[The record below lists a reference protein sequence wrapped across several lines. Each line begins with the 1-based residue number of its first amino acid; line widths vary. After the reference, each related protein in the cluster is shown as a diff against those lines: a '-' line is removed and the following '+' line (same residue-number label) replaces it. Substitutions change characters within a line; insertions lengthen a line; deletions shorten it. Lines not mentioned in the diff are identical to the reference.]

1 MRLGSVLG
9 ALSVCLLASCASIVP
24 KEARTEVIGGFDS
37 VEHQQQKPVWCWAAC
52 ASMIHEFNGTP
63 MSQKEIAERIHGYGE
78 EGELKVAAASRFE
91 VYKALSPNS
100 TALSFDQIWEVI
112 EEQVEAEAAAAVDR
126 LKEGELTTGVSVD
139 VDPMVG
145 VHAGL
150 DRYFPIKA
158 TPLEALAENQPAVVG
173 LKGVAGG
180 AQGHLCVIVGAEWMD
195 APEWAKDLDEIAG
208 SVAKKGGIV
217 SDSELENWSQST
229 AVAVE
234 ASARF
239 NMDQNDVKWIE
250 IVDPWIEDDKTTE
263 VNEMRTRLS
272 LGVVLAASSCASTG
286 EQAMDFG
293 GNPVPVEIEVVAV
306 RENPSS
312 ASVRDGFPVQAWVLN
327 TAGMLSIGGRD
338 QLTDYGTLVEQ
349 GPEAEAKAMRAGLVG
364 KLNKEALHTITW
376 SLETVSIEP
385 KLHTL
390 VVVDGLRLRHE
401 LIDVIRLDAPYKFRL
416 QL

>member
-1 MRLGSVLG
+1 MHSLW
-9 ALSVCLLASCASIVP
+9 
-24 KEARTEVIGGFDS
+24 KVI
-37 VEHQQQKPVWCWAAC
+37 
-52 ASMIHEFNGTP
+52 
-63 MSQKEIAERIHGYGE
+63 
-78 EGELKVAAASRFE
+78 
-91 VYKALSPNS
+91 
-100 TALSFDQIWEVI
+100 
-112 EEQVEAEAAAAVDR
+112 
-126 LKEGELTTGVSVD
+126 
-139 VDPMVG
+139 
-145 VHAGL
+145 
-150 DRYFPIKA
+150 
-158 TPLEALAENQPAVVG
+158 
-173 LKGVAGG
+173 
-180 AQGHLCVIVGAEWMD
+180 
-195 APEWAKDLDEIAG
+195 
-208 SVAKKGGIV
+208 
-217 SDSELENWSQST
+217 
-229 AVAVE
+229 
-234 ASARF
+234 
-239 NMDQNDVKWIE
+239 
-250 IVDPWIEDDKTTE
+250 
-263 VNEMRTRLS
+263 S

-349 GPEAEAKAMRAGLVG
+349 GPEAEAKAMRAALVG

>member
-1 MRLGSVLG
+1 
-9 ALSVCLLASCASIVP
+9 
-24 KEARTEVIGGFDS
+24 
-37 VEHQQQKPVWCWAAC
+37 
-52 ASMIHEFNGTP
+52 MIHEFNGTP

-180 AQGHLCVIVGAEWMD
+180 AQGHLCVIFGAEWMD